1 MTRGPKTILGA
12 GLTARTG
19 TVDRR
24 CTTDRPAPRVEKGVT
39 VESGYFNN
47 YQLEYMAE
55 LAKLAPEQKCACGW
69 YKKEECPLDCA
80 WRKGQAMSTNDE
92 AAIRDIRDGW
102 SFVFQQGALLAE
114 LPIEKWIEELERA
127 ETLGPILDPTL
138 YRDYLWDGKGKV
150 IKDVLKAALHFKAA
164 IFKARD
170 SVGRAKR

>member
-1 MTRGPKTILGA
+1 
-12 GLTARTG
+12 
-19 TVDRR
+19 
-24 CTTDRPAPRVEKGVT
+24 
-39 VESGYFNN
+39 
-47 YQLEYMAE
+47 
-55 LAKLAPEQKCACGW
+55 
-69 YKKEECPLDCA
+69 
-80 WRKGQAMSTNDE
+80 MSTNDE